1 MNQRTPYQPTAM
13 TFESLKI
20 EAEKWGENKGKLTAE
35 ITIKG
40 KNAKTCLILPDSVG
54 DEILQLAKS
63 AIIDAVEQSANDF
76 IFEITTAIPKS
87 MTLTNK
93 QP

>member
-1 MNQRTPYQPTAM
+1 M

-20 EAEKWGENKGKLTAE
+20 EVEKWGDKKGQLTAE
-35 ITIKG
+35 LCIRGDKART
-40 KNAKTCLILPDSVG
+40 TLTLPDNVG

-87 MTLTNK
+87 MTLTNN